1 MLKKNKKGQVAVL
14 DLFISALIF
23 GILVATIMVT
33 WNSYGIKIEKQI
45 DYNTNLL
52 RAYHISDLLTR
63 FPGKPSFWGLQA
75 QMGPHS
81 VEIIG
86 LAKSDRILDSTKVQ
100 AFRTM
105 DYNESK
111 EKLEIAMYDYY
122 FRLYKLDGSDFNP
135 PIEAG
140 IKNNESEITVTLK
153 RYVIY
158 NETESILEFWL
169 QQ

>member
-14 DLFISALIF
+14 DLFVSALVF

-33 WNSYGIKIEKQI
+33 WNSYGVKIDKQL

-63 FPGKPSFWGLQA
+63 FPGKPSFWGLQHA
-75 QMGPHS
+75 LGPQD

-86 LAKSDRILDSTKVQ
+86 LAKSDRILDTVKVIS
-100 AFRTM
+100 FKNM

-111 EKLEIAMYDYY
+111 QKLGISSYEYY
-122 FRLYKLDGSDFNP
+122 FRVSKLDGSDFSP
-135 PIEAG
+135 AIESG
-140 IKNNESEITVTLK
+140 IKDNESEITVTLK

-169 QQ
+169 QK